1 MKNREQQY
9 KLYIE
14 EQHNLLMNLK
24 DYAFDLINKL
34 REHKVPIYEEIQKVY
49 YVMDNEFLLNER
61 YKGYFNTY
69 DEVVRFCLKEDISIH
84 INDDNF
90 VFNYPLDYDKT
101 NIIDEDVD
109 GVKTLSITVTHKE
122 FFEND
127 LDTFINSIKTKINL
141 IIDTASYFKATANIR
156 NLKLN
161 IDGAKN
167 YSRIKIID
175 SDGTIKDIA
184 NEFTF
189 DENNNLILHL
199 YNK

>member
-9 KLYIE
+9 ESYLKE
-14 EQHNLLMNLK
+14 KNNLLMNLK

-34 REHKVPIYEEIQKVY
+34 REHKVPIYEEIQKLY
-49 YVMDNEFLLNER
+49 YVMDHEFLFNER

-109 GVKTLSITVTHKE
+109 GVKTLSITVTYKE

-127 LDTFINSIKTKINL
+127 LDTFINSIKTKFNL
-141 IIDTASYFKATANIR
+141 IIDTASYFKATANIE
-156 NLKLN
+156 NLKIN
-161 IDGAKN
+161 IIGAKN
-167 YSRIKIID
+167 YSRIKVID
-175 SDGTIKDIA
+175 SDGSIKDVA
-184 NEFTF
+184 KEFTF